1 MEIEEVASEVVDAA
15 IKVHREMGSGLLE
28 GVYEACLDY
37 ELRTRGV
44 PVLRQVAV
52 PVVYSGV
59 TLDQGYRL
67 DLLADQQVVL
77 EIKSTQI
84 ITALHEAQ
92 LLNYLKLGRFKLGF
106 LLNFNVKLMKDGIKR
121 MVNRL

>member
-1 MEIEEVASEVVDAA
+1 MGIEEVASEVVDAA
-15 IKVHREMGSGLLE
+15 IKVHREMGPGLLE
-28 GVYEACLDY
+28 GVYEACLEY

-44 PVLRQVAV
+44 PVLRQVGL

-59 TLDQGYRL
+59 TLDQGYRV

-77 EIKSTQI
+77 EVKSTQI
-84 ITALHEAQ
+84 ITVLHEAQ
-92 LLNYLKLGRFKLGF
+92 LLNYLKLGSFKLGF